1 MPTTVGMCAHRTLAA
16 STSTSTPASTARY
29 AGVRSL
35 APRGRW
41 GARDDARSKT
51 RAFELSGR
59 GERSGVG
66 WLRKSDWQTRSGA
79 DAQSG
84 RGTLAHRRAVVAVEW
99 ESSDENGDGAS
110 VGAVEARE
118 GRLPSLDAATFRSL
132 ALALVTLGAPALLN
146 SVNEPVVSLLET
158 VLVARVGTLFL
169 AALAPASALF
179 GLVEEVCFAFSVV
192 VTTAVSRAYGE
203 MEDEED
209 NSKARAHIEEVVS
222 TSAFASFLSGI
233 VLAVVLQL
241 FYGPICRVMVVPQEV
256 EALLRMYTI
265 LRCIGLPVFG
275 AANALE
281 GAFLGN
287 KDAWTPM
294 IGWLLSG
301 IITAALQLIFIQPAM
316 TAHNAVLS
324 AGLALTI
331 GQVFIFG
338 YLWNIAAKSKFFS
351 LGAIFRG
358 AQGVVSAV
366 KLSYTRLQEMRIV
379 SEFAWLVI
387 NAAAR
392 MTTYVIITTC
402 ATQLGVVPAAVNKT
416 LLDLYILLGLC
427 AEPVFTVGNVLLP
440 RKVRKSQADALMHRR
455 ALFYIAVFMGSTL
468 ACAAYFICG
477 SGVLTHDP
485 QLDTMVHEM
494 KGLVAVTIGLSTTAY
509 ATDGCVIGLNGAH
522 FVGVAQIVNTIVFIA
537 VYFTMASV
545 YGASTSLAHVWTA
558 LLVFQSLRIVEHVV
572 KLVYDE
578 RRFFRQA

>member
-1 MPTTVGMCAHRTLAA
+1 VGCVSKSER
-16 STSTSTPASTARY
+16 RK
-29 AGVRSL
+29 RS
-35 APRGRW
+35 
-41 GARDDARSKT
+41 DDARS
-51 RAFELSGR
+51 E
-59 GERSGVG
+59 
-66 WLRKSDWQTRSGA
+66 
-79 DAQSG
+79 
-84 RGTLAHRRAVVAVEW
+84 RGTLAHRRAIVAAEW
-99 ESSDENGDGAS
+99 ESSDEDGTGAS
-110 VGAVEARE
+110 VFVVETRE
-118 GRLPSLDAATFRSL
+118 DRLPSLDMATFRVL

-179 GLVEEVCFAFSVV
+179 GLVEEICFAFSIV

-203 MEDEED
+203 MENEGDD
-209 NSKARAHIEEVVS
+209 SKSRGHIEEVVS

-301 IITAALQLIFIQPAM
+301 LITAALQLVFIQPTM
-316 TAHNAVLS
+316 TARNAVLS

-338 YLWNIAAKSKFFS
+338 YLWNIAARRKFFS
-351 LGAIFRG
+351 LEAIFRG
-358 AQGVVSAV
+358 AQGIVSAV
-366 KLSYTRLQEMRIV
+366 KLSYRRLQEMRIV

-402 ATQLGVVPAAVNKT
+402 ATQLGVLPAAVNKT

-455 ALFYIAVFMGSTL
+455 ALFYIAVFMGTTL
-468 ACAAYFICG
+468 ALAAYFICG
-477 SGVLTHDP
+477 SGILTHDP

-537 VYFTMASV
+537 VYFTMSSV
-545 YGASTSLAHVWTA
+545 YGASTSLTHVWTA
-558 LLVFQSLRIVEHVV
+558 LLIFQSLRIIEHVV

-578 RRFFRQA
+578 RRFFRQGRVDAASSAKKLSNN